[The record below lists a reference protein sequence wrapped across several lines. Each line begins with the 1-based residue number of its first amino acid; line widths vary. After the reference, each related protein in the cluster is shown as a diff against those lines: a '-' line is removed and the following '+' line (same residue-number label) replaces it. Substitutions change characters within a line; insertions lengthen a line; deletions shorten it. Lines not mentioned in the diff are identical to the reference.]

1 MKIEIRNLNQVY
13 KNGNHALKEINLDIT
28 NGMFGLLGPNG
39 AGKSTLMR
47 ILVTLMKQTSGTV
60 LIDGMDIHKNRR
72 EVRKILGYLPQDF
85 RFFTALKTWE
95 FLDYSGA
102 LAGIRNRKQRMAE
115 VDALLEKVGLFEARD
130 RRPTDSREV

>member
-1 MKIEIRNLNQVY
+1 MKIEIRGLNQIY
-13 KNGNHALKEINLDIT
+13 RNGNHALKNVNLDIE

-47 ILVTLMKQTSGTV
+47 ILVTLMKQSSGTV
-60 LIDGMDIHKNRR
+60 LIDGKDIHKNRR

-95 FLDYSGA
+95 FLDYSEIGRA
-102 LAGIRNRKQRMAE
+102 H
-115 VDALLEKVGLFEARD
+115 V
-130 RRPTDSREV
+130 